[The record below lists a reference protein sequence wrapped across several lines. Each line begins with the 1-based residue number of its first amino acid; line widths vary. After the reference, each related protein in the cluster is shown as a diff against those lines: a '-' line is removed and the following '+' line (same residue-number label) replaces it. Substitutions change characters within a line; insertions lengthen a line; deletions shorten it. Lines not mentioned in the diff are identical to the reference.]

1 MTNIKLPIITFYLNF
16 NIRSLVNIENYFIS
30 LMSQK
35 KSRIGDDGA
44 VVGEWIYSKD
54 IFFENVHFKRQWLS
68 CYQIGYKA
76 MIINISDAI
85 AMNAQP
91 KYALIGAAMPKY
103 LSLSDMGELAR
114 GMKDCAAEFG
124 VEIIGGDTISNSKL
138 DLSITIISKSTNP
151 LTRQGLKIGDLI
163 AHTGNIGSSL
173 RHLRYLMS
181 GGKVNSLSR
190 FVRPRL
196 RNVFIQKGRPYLR
209 CGMDISDGI
218 FSDLQKMCSA
228 NRLGIRWKKHVDKNL
243 GCSGEEYEML
253 FAFDPKN
260 RKKLEKIS
268 KLTRTP
274 IQIVGTAK
282 RGKMINRC
290 KSHHF

>member
-1 MTNIKLPIITFYLNF
+1 
-16 NIRSLVNIENYFIS
+16 VNIENHFIT

-44 VVGEWIYSKD
+44 VVGEWIFSKD
-54 IFFENVHFKRQWLS
+54 IFFENVHFKRQWLT

-85 AMNAQP
+85 AMNAQA
-91 KYALIGAAMPKY
+91 KYALVGAAMPKY
-103 LSLSDMGELAR
+103 LSLFDMGELAR
-114 GMKDCAAEFG
+114 GMKECASEFG

-151 LTRQGLKIGDLI
+151 LTRRGLKVGDI
-163 AHTGNIGSSL
+163 FAHTGNIGSSL
-173 RHLRYLMS
+173 RHLRYLMA
-181 GGKVNSLSR
+181 GGVVNTNSR
-190 FVRPRL
+190 FIRPHL
-196 RNVFIQKGRPYLR
+196 RGPFIQKGRPFLR
-209 CGMDISDGI
+209 CGMDISDGL
-218 FSDLQKMCSA
+218 FSDLEKLCSA
-228 NRLGIRWKKHVDKNL
+228 NRLGVRWNKRPDKSH

-253 FAFDPKN
+253 FAFNP
-260 RKKLEKIS
+260 RHTQKLKRIS

-274 IQIVGTAK
+274 IQIIGTAK

>member
-1 MTNIKLPIITFYLNF
+1 
-16 NIRSLVNIENYFIS
+16 
-30 LMSQK
+30 MSQK

-44 VVGEWIYSKD
+44 VIGEWIYSKD
-54 IFFENVHFKRQWLS
+54 IFFENVHYKRQWLT

-91 KYALIGAAMPKY
+91 KYALVGAAMPKH
-103 LSLSDMGELAR
+103 LSLLDMGELAR
-114 GMKDCAAEFG
+114 GMKECAIEFG
-124 VEIIGGDTISNSKL
+124 VEIIGGDTISNSTL
-138 DLSITIISKSTNP
+138 DLSITIISKSKNP
-151 LTRQGLKIGDLI
+151 LTRQGLKVGDMI

-173 RHLRYLMS
+173 RHLRYLMA
-181 GGKVNSLSR
+181 GGSVHTMSR
-190 FVRPRL
+190 FVRPHL
-196 RNVFIQKGRPYLR
+196 RSQFIHKSRPYLR
-209 CGMDISDGI
+209 CGMDISDGL

-228 NRLGIRWKKHVDKNL
+228 NRLGIQWKKRFNKNS

-274 IQIVGTAK
+274 IHIVGSAK